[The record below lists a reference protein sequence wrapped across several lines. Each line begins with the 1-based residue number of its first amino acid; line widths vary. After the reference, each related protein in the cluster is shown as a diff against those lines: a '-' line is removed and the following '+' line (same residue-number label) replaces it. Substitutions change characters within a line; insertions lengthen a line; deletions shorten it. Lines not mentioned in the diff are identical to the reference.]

1 MDELVFL
8 MFPIL
13 QFLELFCD
21 LGFIDQLDK
30 SEWEVISLKKKEKVG
45 CLDLSWIKTM
55 WKNEEGNQT
64 AIKEFILLGYGD
76 QPELQPLL
84 LSLFLMIYILTL
96 AGNFLIILLVVAD
109 QHLQTPMYYFLSN
122 LSFLE
127 ICYSSVT
134 LLKMLSNLITGERTI
149 SVSGCIAQL
158 FFFGFFA
165 AIETYLLAAMS
176 YDRYLAICK
185 PLHYASIMH
194 GKLCVKLM
202 AGPCISS
209 LLGNGIVA
217 YLMAQISFC
226 GPNVIDHY
234 FCDLIPMEK
243 LSCSDTSL
251 IDLFA
256 FLLCALYTITPFLL
270 TLMSYVCII
279 ATILK
284 IPSAIGRKKAF
295 LTCSSHLT
303 VVCIFYSTIIIVYM
317 LPATLTLRDLNKVFS
332 LFYTI
337 LTPLINPL
345 IYSLRNKDVHKAL
358 RMVCSRWLFFVRSH
372 LNLSRIR
379 LNSSLSSML
388 KRQSEVLRHSC

>member
-1 MDELVFL
+1 
-8 MFPIL
+8 
-13 QFLELFCD
+13 
-21 LGFIDQLDK
+21 
-30 SEWEVISLKKKEKVG
+30 
-45 CLDLSWIKTM
+45 M

-234 FCDLIPMEK
+234 FCDLIPVEK

-270 TLMSYVCII
+270 TLISYVCII

-295 LTCSSHLT
+295 LTCSSHLI

-317 LPATLTLRDLNKVFS
+317 LPATPTLRDLNKVFS

-358 RMVCSRWLFFVRSH
+358 RTVCSRWLFFVRSH

-379 LNSSLSSML
+379 LNSSLSSVL
-388 KRQSEVLRHSC
+388 KSQSEVLRHSC